1 MTLAHELQHFVQY
14 GSTRKLWAENSL
26 IPMLSRDVI
35 VVSGLQWSDIPI
47 EREARTVSK
56 RIAEKLF
63 DADRVARYIDIRIGR
78 ALNAADQT
86 DWKFVRGLSTSVP
99 YDLESGT
106 RSIYARL
113 CPFRREIEELLKG
126 LKDDPDF
133 APVDLNELCGRY
145 G

>member
-14 GSTRKLWAENSL
+14 GSVRKVWAENSL

-35 VVSGLQWSDIPI
+35 LASGLRWSDIPI

-63 DADRVARYIDIRIGR
+63 GANRVARYIDIRIAR
-78 ALNAADQT
+78 AVNAADGT
-86 DWKFVRGLSTSVP
+86 DWKFVRRLSTSVP
-99 YDLESGT
+99 YDLESST
-106 RSIYARL
+106 HLIHKRL
-113 CPFRREIEELLKG
+113 CCFRRELEVLLEA

-133 APVDLNELCGRY
+133 GLVNLNELCGES